1 MASSKA
7 KAKDKSKTTSKAKNN
22 SSAKAAAK
30 AAPKKEQAKEATK
43 SSKRIVIILL
53 VLVAVLT
60 CVYGV
65 LRYVAHQREEQR
77 QEILDSG
84 IFHEGIKVNGID
96 ISGKTFEEARELL
109 EKTASEMTKGIML
122 TIKSGNETFVA
133 SSKDLGIVANVDETL
148 QSAMLLGHNPDDS
161 LSAILSE
168 IENLKENGHAFTLSL
183 TLDTQT
189 VNEYLD
195 TLSETLGATPTNA
208 TFSIKELPM
217 SETKGINAYDT
228 VNIGLP
234 EDGSITDIRDLRFDF
249 VEAKD
254 GVVIDR
260 EAFIAQLQERIANS
274 DFSYFELPAEITPA
288 SVTVADI
295 KEKLVLRS
303 SVSTSYASGNYGR
316 ATRVHNM
323 TKATGLIYGT
333 VLQPGEQF
341 SANTLL
347 GYRTLAGGW
356 QLAPAV
362 IDGGA
367 ANEDQPGGGVC
378 QVSSTIYQAVLKADY
393 QIDYRQAHSSKLGYV
408 EGGLDATIDS
418 GRIDFTWT
426 NNTSSPIYVFTWID
440 KENKKVWCELYGE
453 PFGDSFDE
461 IKLISVEQEPI
472 KPTETE
478 YIQSSSLTAPYWQLK
493 NAAKKGYVFKTYK
506 SYCKDGDEIDRKLIT
521 TTTYKMHPARYYV
534 WQGYLG
540 EDLLPEFEIKA
551 AE

>member
-1 MASSKA
+1 MASNKAKTKDKAKKPSKA
-7 KAKDKSKTTSKAKNN
+7 TNNKVSKATQKKT
-22 SSAKAAAK
+22 SAD
-30 AAPKKEQAKEATK
+30 TK
-43 SSKRIVIILL
+43 TSNRIIIILL
-53 VLVAVLT
+53 VLVAVLA
-60 CVYGV
+60 CAYAG
-65 LRYVAHQREEQR
+65 LRYYSNLREAKR
-77 QEILDSG
+77 QEILNSG
-84 IFHEGIKVNGID
+84 IFHDGIKVNGID
-96 ISGKTFEEARELL
+96 ISGKTVDEAEILL
-109 EKTASEMTKGIML
+109 EKTASDMTKDIML
-122 TIKSGNETFVA
+122 TITASNENLVA

-148 QSAMLLGHNPDDS
+148 ENAMLLGRQGS
-161 LSAILSE
+161 LKQMEAE
-168 IENLKENGHAFTLSL
+168 IEDVKENGRTFTLSL
-183 TLDTQT
+183 TLDEETT
-189 VNEYLD
+189 NAYLD
-195 TLSETLGATPTNA
+195 ALSKTLGDTPTNA
-208 TFSIKELPM
+208 TFAVKAIPM
-217 SETKGINAYDT
+217 SETKGIDAYDT

-234 EDGSITDIRDLRFDF
+234 KDGSVTDIRDLRFDF
-249 VEAKD
+249 TEAKD

-260 EAFIAQLQERIANS
+260 AVFIEKLKERVKNN

-288 SVTVADI
+288 SITVKDI
-295 KEKLVLRS
+295 KEKLVLRA
-303 SVSTSYASGNYGR
+303 SVKTSYASGNYGR

-347 GYRTLAGGW
+347 GYRTLKAGW

-378 QVSSTIYQAVLKADY
+378 QVSSTVYQAVLKADY

-408 EGGLDATIDS
+408 KGGLDATIDS

-426 NNTSSPIYVFTWID
+426 NNTSSPIYIFTWID
-440 KENKKVWCELYGE
+440 KEKKEVWCELYGE
-453 PFGDSFDE
+453 PFSGTFDE
-461 IKLISVEQEPI
+461 IELISVEQDPI
-472 KPTETE
+472 MPTATE

-493 NAAKKGYVFKTYK
+493 NASKKGYVFKTYK
-506 SYCKDGDEIDRKLIT
+506 SYRKDGEEIERKLIT